1 VTSSEKAQGVVA
13 RFAGFV
19 MDRYRWV
26 LALSAVLAVISG
38 YRTVL
43 TYSSLRSELEELLP
57 KSAPSVAAIAQ
68 LRQRLPGLRFL
79 GVVIEVDEPA
89 RGADAERFLDQ
100 LAERVRHYPPELVR
114 GVRLDTSAER
124 QFAERYA
131 LQLMEPADVKRLRE
145 AVEARRDFEVS
156 HAMGSDLADE
166 DEPAEKPPELPLAEL
181 KEKYQARFGAAV
193 KARGTRGE
201 GREASDR
208 FISPDGRD
216 QALLVQVS
224 STSTGFESDLK
235 LLTRVKADVAA
246 LGGPPPGTRL
256 GYAGDV
262 ATRVE
267 ETQGLASDLGMSS
280 AVVGLLVIGSLLWF
294 YRSWAALVALF
305 VPLALGTWAGFAL
318 VALPPLSIRYLN
330 TNTAFLGS
338 IVVGNGI
345 NAGIMLLSRIQE
357 ELGLGKP
364 VRTAVVTGV
373 TESFR
378 ATLAAALASAVSY
391 ASLIFTDFR
400 GFNQFGWIGGFG
412 ILMCW
417 VAMYVLVPA
426 LCVLLGE
433 RLRPRAVTTATAPPR
448 TSFAAR
454 VAEFTMRHRR
464 AVLAGLALVGVIS
477 LAGLATRRGDW
488 IEYDLSKLRRKD
500 SWVSGERYWGKR
512 MDAATGRYLTP
523 TVVMAESSAD
533 VPKLEARLRDLMQ
546 QGGAGDLIAEVR
558 SAQQLL
564 PDARLASIEE
574 GKLLKA
580 AITPKLKSKLKPA
593 ERDQLERALS
603 DASLV
608 PLTAQDLPE
617 AFAAG
622 LRERDGTMGRSVLIF
637 PKVGGG
643 TWQAERLAGF
653 ARDVRAAAREAGA
666 VAAGPLLL
674 SSDLA
679 DAMRADG
686 PRVTLV
692 SFACVIAICI
702 AAFGVVG
709 RQAWAFSGLSIG
721 ALLLG
726 VSFMLGLLAWTGAK
740 LNFSNFVA
748 LPITFGISAD
758 YSINMLRRFQS
769 DDGGST
775 DARLSHTSGALAL
788 CSAMTVIGW
797 GALLLVEN
805 QALFSFGVFAISGEI
820 ASLVAAVLALPAV
833 LAWLQERHRSGFTG
847 GSAGSRSHHPD
858 RAPTALG

>member
-1 VTSSEKAQGVVA
+1 MSVSPQPPA
-13 RFAGFV
+13 RAARITYFLMA
-19 MDRYRWV
+19 RYRWV
-26 LALSAVLAVISG
+26 LGLAALLLVITG
-38 YRTVL
+38 YRTAL
-43 TYSSLRSELEELLP
+43 TYSSLKSELEELLP
-57 KSAPSVAAIAQ
+57 KSAPSVTAIAE
-68 LRQRLPGLRFL
+68 LRHRLPGLRFL
-79 GVVIEVDEPA
+79 GVVVEVDEPA
-89 RGADAERFLDQ
+89 RAAAAERFLDE
-100 LAERVRHYPPELVR
+100 LAERIRKYPPDLVR

-131 LQLMEPADVKRLRE
+131 LQLMEPGDVKRLRE

-156 HAMGSDLADE
+156 RAMGTDLE
-166 DEPAEKPPELPLAEL
+166 DDDAGAAEKPPELPLDEL
-181 KEKYQARFGAAV
+181 RHKYEARFGAA
-193 KARGTRGE
+193 
-201 GREASDR
+201 GRAKKSDR
-208 FISPDGRD
+208 FVSPDGRD
-216 QALLVQVS
+216 LALLVQTS
-224 STSTGFESDLK
+224 SQSTGFEYDK
-235 LLTRVKADVAA
+235 RLLTRVQEDVQA
-246 LGGPPPGTRL
+246 LGGPPAGTRL

-305 VPLALGTWAGFAL
+305 VPLALGTFAGFAL

-345 NAGIMLLSRIQE
+345 NSGIMLLARIQE
-357 ELGLGKP
+357 ELGRGLRVKD
-364 VRTAVVTGV
+364 AIATGV
-373 TESFR
+373 AESWR
-378 ATLAAALASAVSY
+378 ATLAAALASGASY
-391 ASLIFTDFR
+391 GSLIFTDFR

-412 ILMCW
+412 IVMCW
-417 VAMYVLVPA
+417 VAMYWLMPP
-426 LCVLLGE
+426 LCLLLGE
-433 RLRPRAVTTATAPPR
+433 RLRPRPAPKDLR
-448 TSFAAR
+448 VARRSIAAR
-454 VAEFTMRHRR
+454 VADFTMRHRR
-464 AVLAGLALVGVIS
+464 LVLGGLAVLGLVS
-477 LAGLATRRGDW
+477 LAGLSTRRDDW

-523 TVVMAESSAD
+523 SVVMAENPED
-533 VPKLEARLRDLMQ
+533 VPKLEARLRELMEH
-546 QGGAGDLIAEVR
+546 GGAGDLIAEVR

-564 PDARLASIEE
+564 PDARWQSIEE
-574 GKLLKA
+574 AKLLKA
-580 AITPKLKSKLKPA
+580 AITPKLRSKL
-593 ERDQLERALS
+593 RDSDRQLLDRALS
-603 DASLV
+603 PQSLV
-608 PLTAQDLPE
+608 ALTAQDLPE

-622 LRERDGTMGRSVLIF
+622 LRERDGRVGRSVLVF

-643 TWQAERLAGF
+643 TWQSDRLASF
-653 ARDVRAAAREAGA
+653 SRDVRQAAREAGA
-666 VAAGPLLL
+666 IAAGPLLL

-679 DAMRADG
+679 HAMRADG
-686 PRVTLV
+686 PRVTLL
-692 SFACVIAICI
+692 SFVCVIAICI

-709 RQAWAFSGLSIG
+709 RQAWAFSGLSVA

-726 VSFMLGLLAWTGAK
+726 VTFMLGLLAWTGAK

-769 DDGGST
+769 EGEST
-775 DARLSHTSGALAL
+775 DERLSHTSGALAL

-833 LAWLQERHRSGFTG
+833 LAWLTTVSKARRS
-847 GSAGSRSHHPD
+847 RHPD
-858 RAPTALG
+858 TAPTALG

>member
-1 VTSSEKAQGVVA
+1 
-13 RFAGFV
+13 

-26 LALSAVLAVISG
+26 LVLAAVLMVVSG
-38 YRTVL
+38 YRTAL
-43 TYSSLRSELEELLP
+43 TYGSLKSELEELLP
-57 KSAPSVAAIAQ
+57 KSAPSVAALQ
-68 LRQRLPGLRFL
+68 ELRQRLPGLRFL
-79 GVVIEVDEPA
+79 GIVVEVDVPA
-89 RGADAERFLDQ
+89 RGADAERFLDR
-100 LAERVRHYPPELVR
+100 LAERVRKYPPELVR

-131 LQLMEPADVKRLRE
+131 LQLMEPSDVRKLRE

-156 HAMGSDLADE
+156 RAMGTDLDE
-166 DEPAEKPPELPLAEL
+166 DEAEQKPPELPLAEL
-181 KEKYQARFGAAV
+181 RHKYETRFGAAGKV
-193 KARGTRGE
+193 GK
-201 GREASDR
+201 SDR
-208 FISPDGRD
+208 FVSADGKD
-216 QALLVQVS
+216 LALLVQTS
-224 STSTGFESDLK
+224 SQSTGFESDLR
-235 LLTRVKADVAA
+235 LLTRVQADVAE
-246 LGGPPPGTRL
+246 LGGAPPGTRL

-267 ETQGLASDLGMSS
+267 ETQGLASDLGLSS
-280 AVVGLLVIGSLLWF
+280 AVVGLLVICSLLWF
-294 YRSWAALVALF
+294 YRSWAALVTLF

-345 NAGIMLLSRIQE
+345 NSGIMLLARIQE

-364 VRTAVVTGV
+364 VRDAVASGV
-373 TESFR
+373 SESWR
-378 ATLAAALASAVSY
+378 ATLGAALASGVSY

-412 ILMCW
+412 IVMCW
-417 VAMYVLVPA
+417 AVAYWLTPP

-433 RLRPRAVTTATAPPR
+433 RLRPRAAPAGQRAPR
-448 TSFAAR
+448 RSIAAR
-454 VAEFTMRHRR
+454 VADFTMRHRR
-464 AVLAGLALVGVIS
+464 AVLVGLAVVGLFS
-477 LAGLATRRGDW
+477 LAGLSTRRSDW

-523 TVVMAESSAD
+523 SVVMAENADD
-533 VPKLEARLRDLMQ
+533 VPKLEARLRELMEQ
-546 QGGAGDLIAEVR
+546 HGAGDLIAEVR

-564 PDARLASIEE
+564 PDARFESIAEA
-574 GKLLKA
+574 KQLKR
-580 AITPKLKSKLKPA
+580 AITPKLRGKLQA
-593 ERDQLERALS
+593 SERELLDRALS
-603 DASLV
+603 EASLV
-608 PLTAQDLPE
+608 PLTGQDLPE

-622 LRERDGTMGRSVLIF
+622 LREKGGRVGRSVLVF

-643 TWQAERLAGF
+643 TWQSERLAAF
-653 ARDVRAAAREAGA
+653 AHDVRAAAHDAHA
-666 VAAGPLLL
+666 IAAGPLLL

-679 DAMRADG
+679 HAMRADG
-686 PRVTLV
+686 PRVTLL
-692 SFACVIAICI
+692 SLACVIAICI
-702 AAFGVVG
+702 GAFGVVS
-709 RQAWAFSGLSIG
+709 RQAWAFSGLSV
-721 ALLLG
+721 ATLLLG

-769 DDGGST
+769 EGEST
-775 DARLSHTSGALAL
+775 DQRLSHTSGALAL

-805 QALFSFGVFAISGEI
+805 QALFSFGVFAISGEL
-820 ASLVAAVLALPAV
+820 ASLAAAVLALPAV
-833 LAWLQERHRSGFTG
+833 LSWLTNASRERRS
-847 GSAGSRSHHPD
+847 RHPD

>member
-1 VTSSEKAQGVVA
+1 MA
-13 RFAGFV
+13 
-19 MDRYRWV
+19 RYRWV
-26 LALSAVLAVISG
+26 LGLAALLMVVSG

-43 TYSSLRSELEELLP
+43 TYSSLKSELEELLP
-57 KSAPSVAAIAQ
+57 KSAPSVTALGE

-79 GVVIEVDEPA
+79 GVVVE
-89 RGADAERFLDQ
+89 ADRPGRAAEAERFLGQ
-100 LAERVRHYPPELVR
+100 LAERIRKYPSELVR

-124 QFAERYA
+124 HFAERYA
-131 LQLMEPADVKRLRE
+131 LQLMEPSDVRRLRE
-145 AVEARRDFEVS
+145 SVEARRDFEVS
-156 HAMGSDLADE
+156 HAIGSDLDDE
-166 DEPAEKPPELPLAEL
+166 DAGAAKPPELPLEEL
-181 KEKYQARFGAAV
+181 RQKYATRFGAKG
-193 KARGTRGE
+193 KAND
-201 GREASDR
+201 SDR
-208 FISPDGRD
+208 FVSPDGRD
-216 QALLVQVS
+216 LALLVQTS
-224 STSTGFESDLK
+224 STSTGFEYDRR
-235 LLTRVKADVAA
+235 LLEKVKADVVA
-246 LGGPPPGTRL
+246 LGGAPRGTRL

-267 ETQGLASDLGMSS
+267 ETEGLAADLGMSS

-294 YRSWAALVALF
+294 YRSWAALVVLF
-305 VPLALGTWAGFAL
+305 VPLLLGTWSGFAL

-345 NAGIMLLSRIQE
+345 NSGIMLLARIQE
-357 ELGLGKP
+357 ELGLGKR
-364 VRTAVVTGV
+364 VRDAVASGV
-373 TESFR
+373 SESWR
-378 ATLAAALASAVSY
+378 ATLAAALASGASY

-400 GFNQFGWIGGFG
+400 GFNQFGWIGGIG
-412 ILMCW
+412 IVMCW
-417 VAMYVLVPA
+417 VATYWLMPP
-426 LCVLLGE
+426 LCLLLGE
-433 RLRPRAVTTATAPPR
+433 RLRPRPVTPER
-448 TSFAAR
+448 AAR
-454 VAEFTMRHRR
+454 RSVAALVADFTMRHRR
-464 AVLAGLALVGVIS
+464 GVLAGLAVVGLIS

-523 TVVMAESSAD
+523 SVVMAENAAD
-533 VPKLEARLRDLMQ
+533 VPKLEARLRELMEH
-546 QGGAGDLIAEVR
+546 GGAGDLIAEVR

-564 PDARLASIEE
+564 PETRFASIDEA
-574 GKLLKA
+574 KLLKA
-580 AITPKLKSKLKPA
+580 AITPKLRSKLREA
-593 ERDQLERALS
+593 DRALLDRALS
-603 DASLV
+603 EASLV
-608 PLTAQDLPE
+608 ALTPQDLPE

-622 LRERDGTMGRSVLIF
+622 LREKDGRFGRSVLVF

-643 TWQAERLAGF
+643 TWQSERLASF
-653 ARDVRAAAREAGA
+653 ARDMRVAAREADA

-679 DAMRADG
+679 HAMRADG
-686 PRVTLV
+686 PRVTLL
-692 SFACVIAICI
+692 SFACVIAICVG
-702 AAFGVVG
+702 AFGVVG
-709 RQAWAFSGLSIG
+709 RQAWAFSGLSVA

-769 DDGGST
+769 EGEST
-775 DARLSHTSGALAL
+775 DERLSHTSGALAL

-820 ASLVAAVLALPAV
+820 AALTAAVLALPAV
-833 LAWLQERHRSGFTG
+833 LSWLHARRPSARPPAGPPRLIAASRERRSG
-847 GSAGSRSHHPD
+847 RPD
-858 RAPTALG
+858 TAPTALG

>member
-1 VTSSEKAQGVVA
+1 MKPAAMPRAA
-13 RFAGFV
+13 RIVQFLMAK
-19 MDRYRWV
+19 YRWV
-26 LALSAVLAVISG
+26 LAVAALVGLVSG

-43 TYSSLRSELEELLP
+43 TYSSLKSELEELLP
-57 KSAPSVAAIAQ
+57 KSAPSVSAIAE

-79 GVVIEVDEPA
+79 GVVVEVDDTKHSAE
-89 RGADAERFLDQ
+89 AERFLDQ
-100 LAERVRHYPPELVR
+100 LAERIRAYPPALQR
-114 GVRLDTSAER
+114 GVRVDTSAER

-131 LQLMEPADVKRLRE
+131 LQLMEPADVKKLRE

-156 HAMGSDLADE
+156 HAMGSDLDDEAD
-166 DEPAEKPPELPLAEL
+166 AEKPPELPLTEL
-181 KEKYQARFGAAV
+181 RDKYQARFGAGST
-193 KARGTRGE
+193 ARKT
-201 GREASDR
+201 DR
-208 FISPDGRD
+208 FISPDGKD
-216 QALLVQVS
+216 LALLVQTS

-235 LLTRVKADVAA
+235 LLTRVQADVAS
-246 LGGPPPGTRL
+246 LGVPQGMRV

-267 ETQGLASDLGMSS
+267 ETQGLASDLGLSS
-280 AVVGLLVIGSLLWF
+280 AVVALLAIGSLLWF

-305 VPLALGTWAGFAL
+305 VPLAIGTWAGFAL

-357 ELGLGKP
+357 ELGLGKR
-364 VRTAVVTGV
+364 VREAVTTGV
-373 TESFR
+373 VESWR
-378 ATLAAALASAVSY
+378 ATLAAALASAASY
-391 ASLIFTDFR
+391 GSLIFTDFR

-412 ILMCW
+412 IVMCW
-417 VAMYVLVPA
+417 VAMYLLMPA
-426 LCVLLGE
+426 LCVVLGE
-433 RLRPRAVTTATAPPR
+433 RLRPRPLPAGKNVAR
-448 TSFAAR
+448 TSIAAK
-454 VAEFTMRHRR
+454 VAELTMRYRR
-464 AVLAGLALVGVIS
+464 AVLIGLTVVASIS
-477 LAGLATRRGDW
+477 IAGLATRRGDW

-523 TVVMAESSAD
+523 SVVMAKNAED
-533 VPKLEARLRDLMQ
+533 VPKLEARLRELKDR
-546 QGGAGDLIAEVR
+546 GGAGNLIAEVR

-564 PDARLASIEE
+564 PDTRFASIEE
-574 GKLLKA
+574 GKRLKA
-580 AITPKLKSKLKPA
+580 AITPKLRSKLKDT
-593 ERDQLERALS
+593 EKDLLDRALS
-603 DASLV
+603 DQSLV
-608 PLTAQDLPE
+608 ALTAQDLPE

-622 LRERDGTMGRSVLIF
+622 LRERDGTIGRSVLVF

-643 TWQAERLAGF
+643 TWQADRLGGF
-653 ARDVRAAAREAGA
+653 ATDVRQAARDAGA
-666 VAAGPLLL
+666 IAAGPLLL

-686 PRVTLV
+686 PRVTLL
-692 SFACVIAICI
+692 SFLCVIGICV
-702 AAFGVVG
+702 AAFGVVT
-709 RQAWAFSGLSIG
+709 RQAWAFSGLSVA

-769 DDGGST
+769 EGEST
-775 DARLSHTSGALAL
+775 DERLSHTSGALAL

-805 QALFSFGVFAISGEI
+805 QALFSFGVFAISGEL
-820 ASLVAAVLALPAV
+820 ASLVAAILALPAV
-833 LAWLQERHRSGFTG
+833 LSWLTNASKER
-847 GSAGSRSHHPD
+847 RSHHSGT
-858 RAPTALG
+858 APTALG

>member
-1 VTSSEKAQGVVA
+1 MSLPEGAPPPA
-13 RFAGFV
+13 RAARISYFL
-19 MDRYRWV
+19 MERYRWV
-26 LALSAVLAVISG
+26 LGLSALLLVVTG
-38 YRTVL
+38 YRTAL
-43 TYSSLRSELEELLP
+43 TYSKLKSELEELLP
-57 KSAPSVAAIAQ
+57 KSAPSVTALTE

-79 GVVIEVDEPA
+79 GVVVEVDEPA
-89 RGADAERFLDQ
+89 RAAEAERFLDQ
-100 LAERVRHYPPELVR
+100 LAERIRKYPPELVR

-131 LQLMEPADVKRLRE
+131 LQLMEPGDVKRLRE

-156 HAMGSDLADE
+156 HAMGTDLDD
-166 DEPAEKPPELPLAEL
+166 DEPQKPPELPLDEL
-181 KEKYQARFGAAV
+181 RHKYETRFGAARA
-193 KARGTRGE
+193 KK
-201 GREASDR
+201 SDR
-208 FISPDGRD
+208 FVSPDGRD
-216 QALLVQVS
+216 SALLVQTS
-224 STSTGFESDLK
+224 SQSTGFEYDLR
-235 LLTRVKADVAA
+235 LLTRVKSDVQA
-246 LGGPPPGTRL
+246 LGGAPRGIRL

-267 ETQGLASDLGMSS
+267 ETQGLASDLGLSS

-305 VPLALGTWAGFAL
+305 VPLLLGTWAGFAL

-345 NAGIMLLSRIQE
+345 NSGIMLLARIQE
-357 ELGLGKP
+357 ELGLGKR
-364 VRTAVVTGV
+364 VKDAIASGV
-373 TESFR
+373 AESWR
-378 ATLAAALASAVSY
+378 ATLAAALASAASY

-412 ILMCW
+412 IVMCW
-417 VAMYVLVPA
+417 VAMYWLMPA
-426 LCVLLGE
+426 LCLLLGE
-433 RLRPRAVTTATAPPR
+433 RLRPRPR
-448 TSFAAR
+448 PAGAAAGRSIAAR
-454 VAEFTMRHRR
+454 VADFTMRHRR
-464 AVLAGLALVGVIS
+464 GVLAALAVLGLVS
-477 LAGLATRRGDW
+477 LAGLATRRDDW

-523 TVVMAESSAD
+523 SVVMAENPED
-533 VPKLEARLRDLMQ
+533 VPKLEARLRELMEH
-546 QGGAGDLIAEVR
+546 GGAGDLIAEVR

-564 PDARLASIEE
+564 PDARFASIQEAV
-574 GKLLKA
+574 LLKS
-580 AITPKLKSKLKPA
+580 AITPKLRGALKGSDR
-593 ERDQLERALS
+593 ELLDRALS
-603 DASLV
+603 EQSLV
-608 PLTAQDLPE
+608 PLTAADLPE

-622 LRERDGTMGRSVLIF
+622 LRERDGRVGRSVLVF

-653 ARDVRAAAREAGA
+653 ARDVREAAHEAGA
-666 VAAGPLLL
+666 IAAGPLLL

-679 DAMRADG
+679 HAMRADG
-686 PRVTLV
+686 PRVTLL
-692 SFACVIAICI
+692 SFFCVIVICI
-702 AAFGVVG
+702 GAFGVVG
-709 RQAWAFSGLSIG
+709 RQAWAFSGLSIA

-769 DDGGST
+769 EGEST
-775 DARLSHTSGALAL
+775 DERLSHTSGALAL

-833 LAWLQERHRSGFTG
+833 LSWLTSASKERRSP
-847 GSAGSRSHHPD
+847 RRD

>member
-1 VTSSEKAQGVVA
+1 VSQPGAV
-13 RFAGFV
+13 RFTAFL
-19 MDRYRWV
+19 MRHYRWV
-26 LALSAVLAVISG
+26 LGLALLVAAISG

-57 KSAPSVAAIAQ
+57 RSAPSVTALAE

-79 GVVIEVDEPA
+79 GVVIEVDEPGQRPA
-89 RGADAERFLDQ
+89 AERFLER
-100 LAERVRHYPPELVR
+100 LAERIGKYPSDLVR

-124 QFAERYA
+124 RFAEAYA
-131 LQLMEPADVKRLRE
+131 LQLMDPADVRKLRE
-145 AVEARRDFEVS
+145 AVEARRDYEVS
-156 HAMGSDLADE
+156 HAMGSDLEDDE
-166 DEPAEKPPELPLAEL
+166 GAQSSKPPELPLEEL
-181 KEKYQARFGAAV
+181 RQKYQARFGAA
-193 KARGTRGE
+193 AQPRS
-201 GREASDR
+201 SDR
-208 FISPDGRD
+208 FVSPDGRD
-216 QALLVQVS
+216 HALLVQTS
-224 STSTGFESDLK
+224 STSTGFEADLR
-235 LLTRVKADVAA
+235 LLTRVEHDVAE
-246 LGGPPPGTRL
+246 LGGPPRGTRL

-267 ETQGLASDLGMSS
+267 ETQGLASDLGVSS
-280 AVVGLLVIGSLLWF
+280 LVIGLLVVGSLLWF

-305 VPLALGTWAGFAL
+305 VPLLLGTWAGFAV

-357 ELGLGKP
+357 ELGLGKTVP
-364 VRTAVVTGV
+364 DAVGTGV
-373 TESFR
+373 AQSWR
-378 ATLAAALASAVSY
+378 ATLAAALASAASY
-391 ASLIFTDFR
+391 GSLVFTDFR
-400 GFNQFGWIGGFG
+400 GFNQFGWIGGLG
-412 ILMCW
+412 ITLCW
-417 VAMYVLVPA
+417 VAVYLLVPP

-433 RLRPRAVTTATAPPR
+433 RLRPRVVAVKAGAR
-448 TSFAAR
+448 QVSIAAR

-464 AVLAGLALVGVIS
+464 AVLAGLGVVAAIS
-477 LAGLATRRGDW
+477 VAGLATRGNDW

-523 TVVMAESSAD
+523 SVVMAQDERD
-533 VPKLEARLRDLMQ
+533 VARLEARLRELKER
-546 QGGAGDLIAEVR
+546 GGAGDLIAEIR
-558 SAQQLL
+558 SAEQLL
-564 PDARLASIEE
+564 PETREASIEE
-574 GKLLKA
+574 AKLLKR
-580 AITPKLKSKLKPA
+580 AITPKLRSKLKDSD
-593 ERDQLERALS
+593 RQLLDRALS

-608 PLTAQDLPE
+608 PLTAAELPE

-622 LRERDGTMGRSVLIF
+622 LRERDGRIGRSVLVF

-643 TWQAERLAGF
+643 TWQADRLAGF
-653 ARDVRAAAREAGA
+653 AHDVRQAAREAGA
-666 VAAGPLLL
+666 IAAGPLLL

-686 PRVTLV
+686 PRVTLL
-692 SFACVIAICI
+692 SFACVIGICV
-702 AAFGVVG
+702 AAFGVTG
-709 RQAWAFSGLSIG
+709 RRAWAFSGLSV
-721 ALLLG
+721 ATLLLG

-769 DDGGST
+769 EGEST
-775 DARLSHTSGALAL
+775 DERLSHTSGALAL

-805 QALFSFGVFAISGEI
+805 QALYSFGLFAISGEI
-820 ASLVAAVLALPAV
+820 ASLTAAVLALPAV
-833 LAWLQERHRSGFTG
+833 LAWLTV
-847 GSAGSRSHHPD
+847 GSAERRSRHSD
-858 RAPTALG
+858 TAPTALG

>member
-1 VTSSEKAQGVVA
+1 MSSEQAPRSWAA
-13 RFAGFV
+13 RFAYFL
-19 MDRYRWV
+19 MDHRRWV
-26 LALSAVLAVISG
+26 LALAVVAMLVSG

-57 KSAPSVAAIAQ
+57 KSAPSVSAIQQ
-68 LRQRLPGLRFL
+68 LRKRLPGLRFL
-79 GVVIEVDEPA
+79 GVVVEVDEPA
-89 RGADAERFLDQ
+89 RTAEAERFLDQ
-100 LAERVRHYPPELVR
+100 LAEHVRQYPPDLVR

-131 LQLMEPADVKRLRE
+131 LQLMDPGDVKKLRE
-145 AVEARRDFEVS
+145 AVQARRDFEVS
-156 HAMGSDLADE
+156 HAMGSDLEDD
-166 DEPAEKPPELPLAEL
+166 DEPAVKPPELPLEEL
-181 KEKYQARFGAAV
+181 RQKYQARFGAAA
-193 KARGTRGE
+193 KAK
-201 GREASDR
+201 ASDR
-208 FISPDGRD
+208 FVSPDGRD
-216 QALLVQVS
+216 LALLVQTS
-224 STSTGFESDLK
+224 STSTGFEADNNLLK
-235 LLTRVKADVAA
+235 RVKADVAA
-246 LGGPPPGTRL
+246 LGLPAGMRL

-267 ETQGLASDLGMSS
+267 ETQGLASDLGLSS
-280 AVVGLLVIGSLLWF
+280 AVVALLVVGSLLWF

-364 VRTAVVTGV
+364 VREAVATGV
-373 TESFR
+373 SESFR
-378 ATLAAALASAVSY
+378 ATFAAALASAVSY
-391 ASLIFTDFR
+391 GSLVFTDFR

-417 VAMYVLVPA
+417 VAMYLLVPA
-426 LCVLLGE
+426 LCVSLGE
-433 RLRPRAVTTATAPPR
+433 RLRPRAPVASKPQRA
-448 TSFAAR
+448 SFAAR
-454 VAEFTMRHRR
+454 VADFTMRHRR
-464 AVLAGLALVGVIS
+464 AVLAGLALVGVVS

-523 TVVMAESSAD
+523 SVVMAESESD
-533 VPKLEARLRDLMQ
+533 VPQLEARLRELKER
-546 QGGAGDLIAEVR
+546 GGAGDLIAEVR

-564 PDARLASIEE
+564 PDTRLASIEE

-580 AITPKLKSKLKPA
+580 AITPKLKSKLKA
-593 ERDQLERALS
+593 ADRELLERALS

-608 PLTAQDLPE
+608 PLTAHDLPE

-622 LRERDGTMGRSVLIF
+622 LRERDGRMGRSVLIF
-637 PKVGGG
+637 PKIGGG

-653 ARDVRAAAREAGA
+653 ARDVREAAREAGA

-686 PRVTLV
+686 PRVTLL
-692 SFACVIAICI
+692 SFLCVIAICI

-709 RQAWAFSGLSIG
+709 RKAWAFSGMAVG

-769 DDGGST
+769 EGEST

-805 QALFSFGVFAISGEI
+805 QALFSFGVFAISGEL

-833 LAWLQERHRSGFTG
+833 LAWLHDRRDRSTG
-847 GSAGSRSHHPD
+847 GSGASRSHHPD

>member
-1 VTSSEKAQGVVA
+1 
-13 RFAGFV
+13 

-26 LALSAVLAVISG
+26 LAVAALLMVVTG

-43 TYSSLRSELEELLP
+43 TYSSLKSELEELLP
-57 KSAPSVAAIAQ
+57 KSAPSVSAIAE
-68 LRQRLPGLRFL
+68 LRQRFPGLRFL

-89 RGADAERFLDQ
+89 HAADAGEFLAQ
-100 LAERVRHYPPELVR
+100 LAERIRKYPPELVR

-131 LQLMEPADVKRLRE
+131 LQLMEPGDVRKLRE

-156 HAMGSDLADE
+156 HAMGTDLDDE
-166 DEPAEKPPELPLAEL
+166 DAGEKAEKPPELPLEEL
-181 KEKYQARFGAAV
+181 RQKYQARFGAGA
-193 KARGTRGE
+193 KPR
-201 GREASDR
+201 ASDR
-208 FISPDGRD
+208 FVSPDGRD
-216 QALLVQVS
+216 LALLVQTS
-224 STSTGFESDLK
+224 STSTGFDADLH
-235 LLTRVKADVAA
+235 LLTRVQKDVAA
-246 LGGPPPGTRL
+246 MGGKPPGTRL

-267 ETQGLASDLGMSS
+267 ETQGLASDLGLSS
-280 AVVGLLVIGSLLWF
+280 AVVGLLVIGSLIWF

-305 VPLALGTWAGFAL
+305 VPLLLGTWAGFAV

-357 ELGLGKP
+357 ELGLQKP
-364 VRTAVVTGV
+364 VREAVATGV
-373 TESFR
+373 SESFR
-378 ATLAAALASAVSY
+378 ATLAAALASAASY

-412 ILMCW
+412 IIMCW
-417 VAMYVLVPA
+417 LAMYLLMPA
-426 LCVLLGE
+426 LCVFLGE
-433 RLRPRAVTTATAPPR
+433 RLRPRVVTSDRPARP
-448 TSFAAR
+448 SIAAK
-454 VAEFTMRHRR
+454 VADFTMRHRR
-464 AVLAGLALVGVIS
+464 AVLAGLAIVAAIS
-477 LAGLATRRGDW
+477 FAGLGTRRGDW

-500 SWVSGERYWGKR
+500 SWVNGERYWGKR

-523 TVVMAESSAD
+523 SVIMAESAAD
-533 VPKLEARLRDLMQ
+533 VPKLEARLRGLMEH
-546 QGGAGDLIAEVR
+546 GGAGDLIAEIR

-564 PDARLASIEE
+564 PDARLASIDEA
-574 GKLLKA
+574 KRLKS
-580 AITPKLKSKLKPA
+580 AITPKLRAKLN
-593 ERDQLERALS
+593 EHDRELLDRALS
-603 DASLV
+603 EPSLV
-608 PLTAQDLPE
+608 ALTAQDLPE

-622 LRERDGTMGRSVLIF
+622 LRERDGKIGRSVLVF

-653 ARDVRAAAREAGA
+653 ARDMRAAASEAGA

-679 DAMRADG
+679 HAMRADG
-686 PRVTLV
+686 PRVTLL
-692 SFACVIAICI
+692 SFASVILICI

-709 RQAWAFSGLSIG
+709 RQAWAFSGLSVA

-769 DDGGST
+769 EGEST
-775 DARLSHTSGALAL
+775 DERLSHTSGALAL

-833 LAWLQERHRSGFTG
+833 LAWLTAASRERK
-847 GSAGSRSHHPD
+847 SRHPD
-858 RAPTALG
+858 TAPTALG